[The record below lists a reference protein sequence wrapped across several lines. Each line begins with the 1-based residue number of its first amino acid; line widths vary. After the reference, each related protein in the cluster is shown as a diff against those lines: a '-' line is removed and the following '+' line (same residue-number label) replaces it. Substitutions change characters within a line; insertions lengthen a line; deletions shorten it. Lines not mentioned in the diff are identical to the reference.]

1 MTESDS
7 SKSSGES
14 TAKHDLSRLR
24 IDRTARASSA
34 RWPLVVLFLLLG
46 SYIAW
51 KELPSVVQNQDPE
64 VVTARVQRRGGASN
78 RTGVASNG
86 YIVPRRQAALST
98 DIPGRLIELNV
109 EEGSRVKR
117 GDVVARLDSREL
129 EASLARLRA
138 DREGAVAEQ
147 ERARLAKE
155 RQETLSR
162 SDDSSRSE
170 LDSARASA
178 RAATA
183 RVASIGASI
192 QEIEARIDKSTVYA
206 PFSGVVVEK
215 NAEVGEVVSSI
226 GGGANTRGSVATL
239 VDFDTLEVQIE
250 LAQTT
255 LEAARIGAPVLIY
268 LDAYPEEGY
277 RGRIRQIWPTANR
290 AKATVELRAEF
301 IDRDDRLLPQLGV
314 RVVFVPESE
323 ANPTPPQVLVP
334 RRALLATEQ
343 PTVFVVRD
351 GMLEVRTITLRDDVG
366 DDLIEVG
373 SGLIGGER
381 VVVDPDQT
389 LRAGD
394 RVQVKR
400 SP

>member
-1 MTESDS
+1 MM
-7 SKSSGES
+7 
-14 TAKHDLSRLR
+14 
-24 IDRTARASSA
+24 
-34 RWPLVVLFLLLG
+34 
-46 SYIAW
+46 
-51 KELPSVVQNQDPE
+51 
-64 VVTARVQRRGGASN
+64 
-78 RTGVASNG
+78 
-86 YIVPRRQAALST
+86 
-98 DIPGRLIELNV
+98 
-109 EEGSRVKR
+109 
-117 GDVVARLDSREL
+117 GDD
-129 EASLARLRA
+129 
-138 DREGAVAEQ
+138 
-147 ERARLAKE
+147 
-155 RQETLSR
+155 
-162 SDDSSRSE
+162 
-170 LDSARASA
+170 
-178 RAATA
+178 
-183 RVASIGASI
+183 
-192 QEIEARIDKSTVYA
+192 
-206 PFSGVVVEK
+206 
-215 NAEVGEVVSSI
+215 
-226 GGGANTRGSVATL
+226 
-239 VDFDTLEVQIE
+239 
-250 LAQTT
+250 
-255 LEAARIGAPVLIY
+255 
-268 LDAYPEEGY
+268 DAYPEEGY

>member
-1 MTESDS
+1 MQDSDTTP
-7 SKSSGES
+7 SGDLEPR
-14 TAKHDLSRLR
+14 HDLARLR
-24 IDRTARASSA
+24 IDRTPRTRSQ
-34 RWPLVVLFLLLG
+34 RWPLLLLFG
-46 SYIAW
+46 CLAAYIAW

-226 GGGANTRGSVATL
+226 GGGANTRG
-239 VDFDTLEVQIE
+239 
-250 LAQTT
+250 
-255 LEAARIGAPVLIY
+255 
-268 LDAYPEEGY
+268 
-277 RGRIRQIWPTANR
+277 RGRRY
-290 AKATVELRAEF
+290 
-301 IDRDDRLLPQLGV
+301 
-314 RVVFVPESE
+314 
-323 ANPTPPQVLVP
+323 
-334 RRALLATEQ
+334 
-343 PTVFVVRD
+343 
-351 GMLEVRTITLRDDVG
+351 
-366 DDLIEVG
+366 
-373 SGLIGGER
+373 
-381 VVVDPDQT
+381 
-389 LRAGD
+389 
-394 RVQVKR
+394 
-400 SP
+400 